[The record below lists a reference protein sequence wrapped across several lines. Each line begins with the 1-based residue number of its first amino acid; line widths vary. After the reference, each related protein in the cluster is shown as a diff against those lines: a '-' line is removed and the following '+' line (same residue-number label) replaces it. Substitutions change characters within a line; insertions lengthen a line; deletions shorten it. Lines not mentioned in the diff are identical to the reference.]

1 MWRVPCWSC
10 AGSIVTGPCAEFLT
24 WRVFDSLHQVQKDL
38 DAWVVEYNQSRPHQA
53 LAMKNPLEAFPASQV
68 VAVSC

>member
-1 MWRVPCWSC
+1 
-10 AGSIVTGPCAEFLT
+10 LT